1 MVRAPRILAVAILAC
16 ASLVAGAR
24 PALAQDAKRD
34 VKVKSI
40 DFEGNLTF
48 QATTLKSVIQSREAS
63 WWPWS
68 RFQPFDQR
76 RVDADVLRLRAFYQ
90 DRGFPEV
97 AVRLGDVTV
106 STDGSSVSIQ
116 FVIAEGAPVLIRSL
130 VVEGLDSLAAPIAAE
145 AARINVK
152 PGDRRDNAV
161 LLTARNFVGGV
172 LRENGYPHVKVEIQ
186 ERPHVTP
193 EVVSAAPVR
202 TDTGGPADGVNLAIV
217 VTPGPETHFGKLTMN
232 GLESM
237 KQVVVHRAVTFNEG
251 ELYRESEV
259 NRSLRRLASLQA
271 LEFVNL
277 VPEAS
282 ARESHAPVLPMV
294 VTLAE
299 GKRHRF
305 EVGVGYGTED
315 RFRSSFEWRNVNFFG
330 NASQLVFNAKY
341 SRLLRGAGLGYDHPY
356 LLPTGG
362 TLNVQAGSWW
372 TYEQTFHSRTVGG
385 RFGIRHE
392 LGRLKRVGVAAVSG
406 WETTA
411 TYRNERLIYEVTP
424 EALSDLGTVEERIS
438 LGLDPVTGK
447 GDGTA
452 AGVSLDIARRELDVA
467 SNPTR
472 GSVLAIRLAK
482 VAPFLGGTFKFDEVS
497 VDVRGYAPIGS
508 AVGAVRLHAATLP
521 SRDASRI
528 PYSERYF
535 LGGASSVRGWGRYQ
549 IGPTNENGLPI
560 GGRTLLEGNA
570 ELRFSLS
577 GAWGAATFIDAGQVG
592 DDSWSVSLK
601 DLRYSVGAGLRY
613 TSLVGVAR
621 ADVAYQLNPIPGL
634 RVGGQELTRRWRLHL
649 SIGHAF

>member
-1 MVRAPRILAVAILAC
+1 MVRAPHILAVAILAC
-16 ASLVAGAR
+16 ASLAAGAR
-24 PALAQDAKRD
+24 PACAQEAKRD
-34 VKVKSI
+34 VKVKSV
-40 DFEGNLTF
+40 DFEGNQTF
-48 QATTLKSVIQSREAS
+48 PASALKTVIQTREAS

-90 DRGFPEV
+90 DRGFADV
-97 AVRLGDVTV
+97 SVRLGDPAV
-106 STDGSSVSIQ
+106 STDGSAISIQ
-116 FVIAEGAPVLIRSL
+116 FVIAEGAPVLIRAL
-130 VVEGLDSLAAPIAAE
+130 TIEGLDTLQAPIAEE
-145 AARINVK
+145 ARGFVVK
-152 PGDRRDNAV
+152 AGDRRDNAA
-161 LLTARNFVGGV
+161 LLTARNYVSGV

-186 ERPHVTP
+186 ERDSV
-193 EVVSAAPVR
+193 
-202 TDTGGPADGVNLAIV
+202 DLAIV
-217 VTPGPETHFGKLTMN
+217 VTPGPETRFGPLTMN

-251 ELYRESEV
+251 DLYRESEV

-277 VPEAS
+277 VPEAT
-282 ARESHAPVLPMV
+282 ARETRAPVLPMV

-341 SRLLRGAGLGYDHPY
+341 SRLLRGAGFGYDHPY

-362 TLNVQAGSWW
+362 TLTAQAGSWW
-372 TYEQTFHSRTVGG
+372 TYEPTFHSRTAGG

-392 LGRLKRVGVAAVSG
+392 FGRLRRAGVAAASG
-406 WETTA
+406 WDATV
-411 TYRNERLIYEVTP
+411 TYRNERLVYEVTP
-424 EALSDLGTVEERIS
+424 DALADLGSVEQRIA
-438 LGLDPVTGK
+438 LGLDPVTGR

-452 AGVSLDIARRELDVA
+452 AGVSIDLSHRELDVA
-467 SNPTR
+467 SNPRR
-472 GSVLAIRLAK
+472 GSVLALRFAH
-482 VAPFLGGTFKFDEVS
+482 VAPWLGGTFKFDEVS
-497 VDVRGYAPIGS
+497 VDLRGYRPLGA
-508 AVGAVRLHAATLP
+508 AVGAVRLRAATLP

-560 GGRTLLEGNA
+560 GGRTLIEGNA
-570 ELRFSLS
+570 ELRFAIS
-577 GAWGAATFIDAGQVG
+577 GSWGAATFVDAGQVG
-592 DDSWSVSLK
+592 DDSWSVSLR

-613 TSLVGVAR
+613 NSLVGVAR

-634 RVGGQELTRRWRLHL
+634 RVAGRELTRRWRLHL